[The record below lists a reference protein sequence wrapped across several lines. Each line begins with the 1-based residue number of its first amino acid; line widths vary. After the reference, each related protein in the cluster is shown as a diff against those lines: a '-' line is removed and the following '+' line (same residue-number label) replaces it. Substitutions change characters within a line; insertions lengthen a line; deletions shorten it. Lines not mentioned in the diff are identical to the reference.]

1 MGKLEDEYKEWN
13 TPVIGSYLLWQFCIG
28 YYENSERMPSIIETI
43 FAYVLLTDKDYLDNI
58 TGHKPNFSS
67 FIRSF
72 TKEKQSDLLLCF
84 SEKLKEKI
92 DYAFKAVDIAVTAG
106 LIAWDSENAN
116 LIPNLKVKNKRG
128 TLQLGSA
135 IKANKNKANLL
146 GKWFSQNSI
155 EIISSSLGVIL

>member
-1 MGKLEDEYKEWN
+1 MGRLEEEYKEWN
-13 TPVIGSYLLWQFCIG
+13 SPVIGAYMLWQFCIG
-28 YYENSERMPSIIETI
+28 YYDNSERKPSIIEAT

-92 DYAFKAVDIAVTAG
+92 DYAFKAVDIAVAAG
-106 LIAWDSENAN
+106 LIAWDSENAT
-116 LIPNLKVKNKRG
+116 LIPITKLRNKKG

-135 IKANKNKANLL
+135 IKANKNRAKLL
-146 GKWFSQNSI
+146 GKWFSQNNI
-155 EIISSSLGVIL
+155 EIISNSLGVIL

>member
-1 MGKLEDEYKEWN
+1 MGRLEDEYKEWN

-28 YYENSERMPSIIETI
+28 YYENSERAPSIIEAT

-92 DYAFKAVDIAVTAG
+92 EYAFKAVDIAVAAG
-106 LIAWDSENAN
+106 LIAWDSEKAT
-116 LIPNLKVKNKRG
+116 LIPIMKLKNKTG
-128 TLQLGSA
+128 TARLGSA
-135 IKANKNKANLL
+135 IKANKKKANLL
-146 GKWFSQNSI
+146 GKWFSKNNI
-155 EIISSSLGVIL
+155 EIISNSLGVIL